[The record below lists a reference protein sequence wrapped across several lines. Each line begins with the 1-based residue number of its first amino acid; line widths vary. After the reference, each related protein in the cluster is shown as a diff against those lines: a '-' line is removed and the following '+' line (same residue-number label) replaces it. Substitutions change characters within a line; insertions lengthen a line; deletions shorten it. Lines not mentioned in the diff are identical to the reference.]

1 VRSSGRRKRSSVAYW
16 EGDKVVVVVP
26 ARLPRAT
33 QRDTVDWLVGRLL
46 AKTPGIVASD
56 ADLEE
61 RAIALADR
69 YHDHV
74 RPTSIRWATNQ
85 TRRWGSCS
93 PESGQIRISERLR
106 RVPGWVLDAIIVHEL
121 AHLVIADHSGAFRA
135 LADRYPRQH
144 DAARGEQANAERDQ
158 RDVGTAAQHLVPDQ
172 PDCVERERSADA
184 ILVRAAQRSGDWD
197 ADTDSLQSE
206 PPRKPTRTILDRSE
220 FTIQQTSNRSHGA
233 DPIRRSQAV
242 IAAAALQSEAGRVG
256 RRRLD
261 RAAWP
266 TGLGFLPPTLPI
278 PCLRAE
284 AIVGS
289 RAPT

>member
-1 VRSSGRRKRSSVAYW
+1 MAIAEHSEADDPLTALSPPLPLVWHDDADVAGDGRRPAVEVRSSGRRKRSSVAYW

-69 YHDHV
+69 YLDHV

-144 DAARGEQANAERDQ
+144 DAARFLDGYALGLARPVDPG
-158 RDVGTAAQHLVPDQ
+158 VGCCPA
-172 PDCVERERSADA
+172 
-184 ILVRAAQRSGDWD
+184 
-197 ADTDSLQSE
+197 
-206 PPRKPTRTILDRSE
+206 
-220 FTIQQTSNRSHGA
+220 
-233 DPIRRSQAV
+233 
-242 IAAAALQSEAGRVG
+242 
-256 RRRLD
+256 
-261 RAAWP
+261 
-266 TGLGFLPPTLPI
+266 
-278 PCLRAE
+278 
-284 AIVGS
+284 
-289 RAPT
+289 